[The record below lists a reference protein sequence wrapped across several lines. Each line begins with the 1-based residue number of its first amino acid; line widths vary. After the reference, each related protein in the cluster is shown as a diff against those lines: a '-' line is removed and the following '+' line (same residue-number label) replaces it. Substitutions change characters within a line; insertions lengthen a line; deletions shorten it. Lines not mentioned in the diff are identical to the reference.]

1 MNTTDY
7 FQAIQSLEED
17 QIHPEFHTYATV
29 WMKSRMPERYQ
40 ELKAAFKNYEG
51 EIYAAQQK
59 PNDEIPF

>member
-7 FQAIQSLEED
+7 FQAVQSLNED

-40 ELKAAFKNYEG
+40 ELKAAFKTYEN
-51 EIYAAQQK
+51 EIYAAQQ
-59 PNDEIPF
+59 EEGLPF